1 MILKTVRMG
10 QGSPVVL
17 LHGLFGA
24 ASNWGRIQRR
34 LAETH
39 TVLALDARNHG
50 ASPHDPVFTYP
61 AMAQDV
67 LDTLDAQ
74 GIAATALLGHSMGGK
89 TAMHL
94 ALVAPERITRLL
106 VADIAPVTYPPHFQD
121 LAAAMLALPLRPGL
135 TRAEAS
141 AALQPA
147 APDPGVRSFVLQN
160 LRFGAT
166 PTSLPTWRNGLPEIA
181 AGLPDIALWTGQGTY
196 PGPVLVLRGERSD
209 YILPEHRPL
218 FRAHFPNARFATL
231 RNAGHWLHADAPEA
245 FLQTVTEFLSPSPSP
260 PGRGPG

>member
-10 QGSPVVL
+10 EGSPVVL

-24 ASNWGRIQRR
+24 ASNWGRVQRR

-39 TVLALDARNHG
+39 LVLAFDARNHG
-50 ASPHDPVFTYP
+50 ASPHDPVSTYP

-67 LDTLDAQ
+67 LDTLDAE
-74 GIAATALLGHSMGGK
+74 GIPAAALLGHSMGGK
-89 TAMHL
+89 IAMHL
-94 ALVAPERITRLL
+94 ALMAPKRVTRLL

-135 TRAEAS
+135 TRVEAS
-141 AALQPA
+141 AALEAVA
-147 APDPGVRSFVLQN
+147 ADPGVRSFVLQN

-166 PTSLPTWRNGLPEIA
+166 PASLPSWRNGLAEIA
-181 AGLPDIALWTGQGTY
+181 AGLADIALWTGKGVY
-196 PGPVLVLRGERSD
+196 EGPVLVLRGERSD

-218 FRAHFPNARFATL
+218 FRAHFPQARFATL
-231 RNAGHWLHADAPEA
+231 RDAGHWLHADAPEA
-245 FLQTVTEFLSPSPSP
+245 FLQTVSAFLDPL
-260 PGRGPG
+260 RRTA

>member
-1 MILKTVRMG
+1 MILRTVRMG
-10 QGSPVVL
+10 EGSPVVL

-24 ASNWGRIQRR
+24 ASNWGRVQRR
-34 LAETH
+34 LSESH
-39 TVLALDARNHG
+39 LVLALDARNHG
-50 ASPHDPVFTYP
+50 ASPHDPAFTYP
-61 AMAQDV
+61 VMAQDV

-74 GIAATALLGHSMGGK
+74 GIGAFALLGHSMGGK
-89 TAMHL
+89 IAMHL
-94 ALVAPERITRLL
+94 ALMAPMRVTRLL

-121 LAAAMLALPLRPGL
+121 LAAAMLALELRPGL

-141 AALQPA
+141 AALAQA

-166 PTSLPTWRNGLPEIA
+166 PDKPPAWRNGLAEIA
-181 AGLPDIALWTGQGTY
+181 AGLPDIALWTGQGVY

-218 FRAHFPNARFATL
+218 FRAHFPQARFATL

-245 FLQTVTEFLSPSPSP
+245 FLQTVGAFLV
-260 PGRGPG
+260 